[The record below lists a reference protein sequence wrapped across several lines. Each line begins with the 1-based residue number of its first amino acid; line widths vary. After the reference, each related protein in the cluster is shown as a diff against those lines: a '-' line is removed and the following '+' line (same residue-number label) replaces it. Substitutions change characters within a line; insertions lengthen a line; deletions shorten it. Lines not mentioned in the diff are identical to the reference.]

1 MMKRLLII
9 CKILLSFILF
19 TTLAVV
25 QYANAEKEPYYT
37 SDDEFLPLGT
47 SIEEED
53 DEDQLE
59 FLQDETLIKNAKI
72 KGIKLSKEEKR
83 LSFLLAADTPETIEN
98 RDLKFSINILNFP
111 PRIIVHLYGVT
122 SEEKVFHFFKNLE
135 IVGVVGNPFL
145 ERYYTEY
152 VIFFKDWVNAVG
164 TYRQEEKRLILEY
177 HLQEPETRRGYGVRI
192 ADTKIDPLP
201 QVIEIYNELKK
212 YGLQCTLLIAS
223 DQETVVLESP
233 FYGKKSEAIE
243 YIEALENFGFKGKLA
258 IRDYLDFPQP
268 NRFDVISEVV
278 ITGEDDVNL
287 KNLVYSEFSPEKIYS
302 LSHSDLFRL
311 SKNIFSPRIQNNEDA
326 IGEYYYKL
334 SEIYKNYETEDIA
347 VREKAVLVSV
357 KMQEIIIYNYP
368 RSQSADDAL
377 WEMGN
382 TIREYDI
389 KDILDE
395 EDCYRKL
402 IADYPESIFIEEAKV
417 RLQLMESFH
426 SEQY

>member
-1 MMKRLLII
+1 MMKKLLNI
-9 CKILLSFILF
+9 CMTLLSFILF
-19 TTLAVV
+19 TTGAAI
-25 QYANAEKEPYYT
+25 QHAYAEKEPYYT

-72 KGIKLSKEEKR
+72 KGIKLSKEERR

-152 VIFFKDWVNAVG
+152 VVFFKDWVEAVG
-164 TYRQEEKRLILEY
+164 TYSQEGKRLIIEY
-177 HLQEPETRRGYGVRI
+177 HLQEPEIRRGYGVRI

-212 YGLQCTLLIAS
+212 YGLQCNLLIAS

-233 FYGKKSEAIE
+233 FCGKKSEAIE

-258 IRDYLDFPQP
+258 IRNYLDFPQP
-268 NRFDVISEVV
+268 NRFDVVSEVV

-287 KNLVYSEFSPEKIYS
+287 KNLVYSEFSPEKIYT
-302 LSHSDLFRL
+302 LSYSDLSRL

-347 VREKAVLVSV
+347 VREKAVLVSI

-368 RSQSADDAL
+368 QSQSADDAL
-377 WEMGN
+377 WEMSN

-389 KDILDE
+389 KDILSE

-417 RLQLMESFH
+417 RLQLMEIFY